1 MHSGGAVMN
10 YSLNNFPR
18 LERLRKTMFEADRAV
33 CVERARYY
41 TEYYTEVLPEEEKE
55 EGRRIPPVLR
65 QARAFR
71 HIMMNRSVK
80 IFPEELI
87 VGSTTSK
94 LLGGLIFP
102 EFLHLAVWPELNTIS
117 KRKDNP
123 FIIEQREIDE
133 LNDVIFPRWIETNV
147 LQRAKEI
154 WEETEKSEV
163 RSQKSEVKVNPFN
176 ILEKFSFY
184 LLSKANGIS
193 HIAPDYSKGIKMGFE
208 SIMDEARGKAE
219 KIHSG
224 RGKSAENWDF
234 YLAIKTIAD
243 GIIAFANRYS
253 DEALRLSEKEKDRKR
268 KSELIKIADICK
280 KVPAKPAKTFHEALQ
295 SLWFI
300 QIALHQE
307 NYDMGISFGR
317 GDQYLYPYYKR
328 DIEMGIL
335 KEKDAL
341 ELLGC
346 FWVKATDHVAFTP
359 STGSLFFGGT
369 PSNQPMTIGGVDK
382 NGKDAT
388 NELTYLMLEASAML
402 GVREPNLSA
411 RIHKDSP
418 QEYLLKVA
426 ETIKESHGTPAVYND
441 DFIIPIVKNTVR
453 NGDMPDEDARDY
465 AVIGCVEA
473 NVQGKTFGMTG
484 AALVNM
490 VSALEMALNDGYYPR
505 RMEQVGPHTGDPRKF
520 KSMDELKEA
529 FRIQIDFLIM
539 NVVLGNNTLG
549 KAHQELTPTPFLSSL
564 IEGTMEKGMDVTMG
578 SALYNSSGVTGMGL
592 SDVADSL
599 TAIQYLVFE
608 GIDLPLYDSKRG
620 GYKITI
626 DEMLNAIEDDFKN
639 NPVLHAAILNKVP
652 KYGNNDPKAD
662 SNARFVSE
670 IFCKSVSQY
679 DNYRGGKYNPG
690 FWTMTTHVGWG
701 KLGGALPNGRR
712 ANQHYA
718 SGVTPGGGMDR
729 EGPTSSLL
737 SAANLNNR
745 DITNIYA
752 FNQRFGVISNP
763 PTPPF
768 TKGGQGGL
776 GDIKKLSQLIRA
788 YFNEGG
794 LQVQF
799 TVADAAML
807 REAQKNPEKHRGLI
821 VRISGYTAYFVDL
834 NHDCQDE
841 IIHRTEHRMN
851 ETK

>member
-1 MHSGGAVMN
+1 M
-10 YSLNNFPR
+10 L
-18 LERLRKTMFEADRAV
+18 EADRAV

-41 TEYYTEVLPEEEKE
+41 TEYYTEVLPEEEKT
-55 EGRRIPPVLR
+55 EGRKIPPVLR

-71 HIMMNRSVK
+71 HIMTNRSIK
-80 IFPEELI
+80 IFPDELI

-133 LNDVIFPRWIETNV
+133 LNDVIFPRWMETNV

-154 WEETEKSEV
+154 WENSQQASAISQGMTDIPVCQNEV
-163 RSQKSEVKVNPFN
+163 DPFN

-193 HIAPDYSKGIKMGFE
+193 HIAPNYSKGIEKGFE

-253 DEALRLSEKEKDRKR
+253 DDALRLSEKEKDRKR
-268 KSELIKIADICK
+268 KSDLIKMADVCK
-280 KVPAKPAKTFHEALQ
+280 RVPAKPARTFHEALQ

-328 DIEMGIL
+328 DIERGIL
-335 KEKDAL
+335 KEEDAL

-346 FWVKATDHVAFTP
+346 FWIKSTDHVAFTP

-382 NGKDAT
+382 EGKDAT

-426 ETIKESHGTPAVYND
+426 ETIKESHGTPALYND
-441 DFIIPIVKNTVR
+441 DYIIPIVKNTIR
-453 NGDMPDEDARDY
+453 KGNMPDEDARDY

-505 RMEQVGPHTGDPRKF
+505 RREQVGPHTGDPRKF

-529 FRIQIDFLIM
+529 FRMQIDFLIM
-539 NVVLGNNTLG
+539 NVVKGNNTLG

-599 TAIQYLVFE
+599 TAIQCLVFE

-620 GYKITI
+620 GYKITM

-639 NPVLHAAILNKVP
+639 NPVLHTAILNKVP

-670 IFCKSVSQY
+670 VFCKSVSQY

-701 KLGGALPNGRR
+701 KLGGALPNGRK
-712 ANQHYA
+712 ANQFYA
-718 SGVTPGGGMDR
+718 SGVTPEGGMDR

-737 SAANLNNR
+737 SAAYLTTHPPDGCHG

-752 FNQRFGVISNP
+752 FNQRFGVISSQ
-763 PTPPF
+763 TPSPLMGEG
-768 TKGGQGGL
+768 KGGGGN
-776 GDIKKLSQLIRA
+776 DTEKLSQLIRA

-807 REAQKNPEKHRGLI
+807 REAQKNSEKHRGLI

-841 IIHRTEHRMN
+841 IIHRTEHRI
-851 ETK
+851 K